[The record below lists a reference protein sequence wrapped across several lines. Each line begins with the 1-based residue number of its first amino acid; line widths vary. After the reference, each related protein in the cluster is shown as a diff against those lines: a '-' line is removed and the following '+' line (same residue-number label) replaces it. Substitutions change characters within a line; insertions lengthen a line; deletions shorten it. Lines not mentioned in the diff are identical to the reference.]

1 MESGEN
7 MGLFFKKRSGQRE
20 PHCSAVI
27 VAAGNASRMKGV
39 DKIMAEIGGMPVIA
53 RTLSVFQNC
62 DRIDEIV
69 VVTREDLLVPVG
81 EVCRQYGVDQ
91 VTRVVVGGADRSRSV
106 QNGLNELGETD
117 YVAIHDGARPFVSAE
132 VLEETIRA
140 AERSGAA
147 APAIPVT
154 DTIKTAQDSLVTGT
168 PDRSTLF
175 AVQTPQIF
183 DMDLICGAL
192 YHCIE
197 KKIPLTDDCSAVE
210 QIGKAVTLT
219 VGERTNIKITTQFD
233 LLIGE
238 AIVSWLDA
246 Q

>member
-27 VAAGNASRMKGV
+27 VAAGSASRMKGV

-62 DRIDEIV
+62 DRIGEIV

-81 EVCRQYGVDQ
+81 EVCRQYGFDK

-210 QIGKAVTLT
+210 QIGKVVTLT

>member
-7 MGLFFKKRSGQRE
+7 MGLFFKKRSGQRKL
-20 PHCSAVI
+20 HCSAVI
-27 VAAGNASRMKGV
+27 VAAGSASRMKGV

-81 EVCRQYGVDQ
+81 EVCRQYGFDK
-91 VTRVVVGGADRSRSV
+91 VTRVVVGGAARSRSV

-210 QIGKAVTLT
+210 QIGKVVTLT

-238 AIVSWLDA
+238 AIVSWLNA

>member
-7 MGLFFKKRSGQRE
+7 MGLFFKKRSGQRKL
-20 PHCSAVI
+20 HCSAVI
-27 VAAGNASRMKGV
+27 VAAGSASRMKGV

-62 DRIDEIV
+62 DRIGEIV

-81 EVCRQYGVDQ
+81 EICRQYGFDK

-210 QIGKAVTLT
+210 QIGKVVTLT

>member
-7 MGLFFKKRSGQRE
+7 MGLFFKKRSGQRKL
-20 PHCSAVI
+20 HCSAI
-27 VAAGNASRMKGV
+27 IIAAGSASRMKGV

-62 DRIDEIV
+62 DRIGEIV

-81 EVCRQYGVDQ
+81 EVCRQYGFDK

-210 QIGKAVTLT
+210 QIGKVVALT
-219 VGERTNIKITTQFD
+219 TGERTNIKITTQFD

>member
-1 MESGEN
+1 
-7 MGLFFKKRSGQRE
+7 
-20 PHCSAVI
+20 
-27 VAAGNASRMKGV
+27 
-39 DKIMAEIGGMPVIA
+39 MPVIA

-62 DRIDEIV
+62 DRIGEIV

-81 EVCRQYGVDQ
+81 EVCRQYSFDK

-154 DTIKTAQDSLVTGT
+154 DTIKTAQDSLVTGM

-210 QIGKAVTLT
+210 QIGKVVTLT

>member
-7 MGLFFKKRSGQRE
+7 MGLFFKKRSGQRKL
-20 PHCSAVI
+20 HCSAVI
-27 VAAGNASRMKGV
+27 VAAGSASRMKGV

-62 DRIDEIV
+62 DRIGEIV

-81 EVCRQYGVDQ
+81 EVCRQYGFDK
-91 VTRVVVGGADRSRSV
+91 VTRVVVGGADRRRSV

-210 QIGKAVTLT
+210 QIGKVVTLT